1 MRFYTLKNYNQM
13 TIKQQINKFIAV
25 IQLWLK
31 ESKND
36 N

>member
-13 TIKQQINKFIAV
+13 TIKQQINKSIAV

-31 ESKND
+31 ESKL
-36 N
+36 